1 MSDTRYKK
9 TLTLQGAKKIAAR
22 AAEKARELAVGGVV
36 AVVDEGGNLIY
47 CERWEGTMPAA
58 ATITI
63 GKAAT
68 AAAFNR
74 PTKILEAL
82 IKDQRPAM
90 LDLTGITHTPYVPL
104 MGAYPLKIDGQTIG
118 AVAVGGAETGD
129 NDEIIA
135 QYAAATPL
143 ESAS

>member
-1 MSDTRYKK
+1 MNAYYKSKK
-9 TLTLQGAKKIAAR
+9 TLTLEGAKKIAAR
-22 AAEKARELAVGGVV
+22 AAAKANELGVGGAV

-58 ATITI
+58 TTITI

-74 PTKILEAL
+74 PTKNLEAL

-104 MGAYPLKIDGQTIG
+104 MGGYPIVVDGDTIG
-118 AVAVGGAETGD
+118 AVAVGGAQTGD

-135 QYAAATPL
+135 QFAAKTVL
-143 ESAS
+143 